1 MNAQELLGLI
11 MLLVMLG
18 AIFIGI
24 PISFTLLFLALI
36 FGMLGLGPMVF
47 DLAYLQTIGMMKQ
60 DEFVAV
66 PMFILMGY
74 ICDQAGIMER
84 MFIAFRD
91 LFAPVRGA
99 LYLVVLLT
107 ATLFGIA
114 AGTVGAT
121 VALLGI
127 MAGPMMIKAGYDTRM
142 SAGAITAG
150 GTLGILIPPSVMLV
164 VMGPVLGVSVAKLY
178 EAAFGPGFMLAA
190 MYIAY
195 TMIRSFL
202 NPQLGPPV
210 PVEDRPKSL
219 KPVIIE
225 CIVGLVPVVVL
236 TIATLGVILIGL
248 TTSTEAAALGALG
261 AIIMVVCYGRFTW
274 QGLLQACQNTL
285 ITSSMVLFLAATS
298 NVFGAVFARLG
309 TANWI
314 TNALLSI
321 PLPPW
326 ATMALLLVMVFLLGW
341 PFEWPAIVLIFLPML
356 APVAEKLGY
365 DMVWFGTIVAV
376 VLQTAFLSPPV
387 AMSAYY
393 LKQVVKEWNLATI
406 YRGMA
411 DFMVI
416 QVIAVA
422 LVLFFPGIAMWL
434 PNALEDP
441 PGAAPIETNVDD
453 GSQSVDSLE
462 AGDSMR
468 SSEPEPATGSTK

>member
-1 MNAQELLGLI
+1 
-11 MLLVMLG
+11 
-18 AIFIGI
+18 
-24 PISFTLLFLALI
+24 
-36 FGMLGLGPMVF
+36 
-47 DLAYLQTIGMMKQ
+47 
-60 DEFVAV
+60 
-66 PMFILMGY
+66 
-74 ICDQAGIMER
+74 
-84 MFIAFRD
+84 
-91 LFAPVRGA
+91 
-99 LYLVVLLT
+99 
-107 ATLFGIA
+107 
-114 AGTVGAT
+114 
-121 VALLGI
+121 
-127 MAGPMMIKAGYDTRM
+127 
-142 SAGAITAG
+142 
-150 GTLGILIPPSVMLV
+150 
-164 VMGPVLGVSVAKLY
+164 
-178 EAAFGPGFMLAA
+178 
-190 MYIAY
+190 
-195 TMIRSFL
+195 
-202 NPQLGPPV
+202 
-210 PVEDRPKSL
+210 
-219 KPVIIE
+219 
-225 CIVGLVPVVVL
+225 
-236 TIATLGVILIGL
+236 
-248 TTSTEAAALGALG
+248 
-261 AIIMVVCYGRFTW
+261 
-274 QGLLQACQNTL
+274 
-285 ITSSMVLFLAATS
+285 MVLFLAATS

-441 PGAAPIETNVDD
+441 PGAAPIETTVDD

-468 SSEPEPATGSTK
+468 SSEPEPSTGSTK